1 MIVWVNLRVMVVRVV
16 LLVQPFLMLHGNDL
30 WSCITSEHCWSSPV
44 TRAPSH
50 VPVSRRPACTNC
62 VFDSRWLTPVPPP
75 FLESSVSFPLYS
87 AAVYLYRLSSVH
99 PSIHSFISLCPSPR
113 VVSSVLWRSRL
124 TVFSLC
130 FFTPLFNKVLNQGHH
145 LRLLCASMTSPPV
158 NPWV

>member
-1 MIVWVNLRVMVVRVV
+1 MEMTCEVASHQNTVDP
-16 LLVQPFLMLHGNDL
+16 LLSREHPRMYLSVADLHALTVSLTLVDL
-30 WSCITSEHCWSSPV
+30 HQCLHRIIK
-44 TRAPSH
+44 
-50 VPVSRRPACTNC
+50 
-62 VFDSRWLTPVPPP
+62 
-75 FLESSVSFPLYS
+75 VSFPLYS

-158 NPWV
+158 NP